1 MVFLI
6 AVIGSDGEIT
16 NEVKEMSEKIGRDIA
31 ENKCILLCGGRGG
44 VMEAACKGA
53 KSRNG
58 ITVGLLPSYDKND
71 ANPYVDIPLALGVGH
86 VRNSLI
92 ACSADAVIA
101 ICGRTGTLSE
111 IALAL
116 TYNKPVIAVKGSGG
130 AAELKLGFSGIYV
143 VEAENA
149 VKFCLELLKEK
160 VKERKS

>member
-6 AVIGSDGEIT
+6 AVIGSDDEIT
-16 NEVKEMSEKIGRDIA
+16 NEVNEISEKIGRDIA

-44 VMEAACKGA
+44 VMEAACRGA

-71 ANPYVDIPLALGVGH
+71 ANPYVDIPLALGVGY

-92 ACSADAVIA
+92 VCSADAVIA
-101 ICGRTGTLSE
+101 VSGRTGTLSE

-116 TYNKPVIAVKGSGG
+116 SYNKPVIAVKGSGG
-130 AAELKLGFSGIYV
+130 SAELKLGFPGIYP

-149 VKFCLELLKEK
+149 VKFSIELLKKEK
-160 VKERKS
+160 VR